1 MTTVW
6 EKSLGISKEL
16 PTNSPGNYP
25 GNSSGAP
32 WIFRKVSGGIPGFS
46 REFPGN
52 FPEVPG
58 QFPDTAFHKL
68 LLPRR
73 PRRSEK
79 TLCFVVGAASA
90 QETMFCSQISAASAL
105 WGARMTMCSD
115 VCCLGS
121 VGGFKKH
128 VNYVCSQVC
137 AASAPEEAK
146 QKKTYV

>member
-1 MTTVW
+1 MSDAQVVSASALVGDSKTTC
-6 EKSLGISKEL
+6 
-16 PTNSPGNYP
+16 
-25 GNSSGAP
+25 
-32 WIFRKVSGGIPGFS
+32 
-46 REFPGN
+46 
-52 FPEVPG
+52 
-58 QFPDTAFHKL
+58 FHKL

-90 QETMFCSQISAASAL
+90 QKTRFCSQIYAASAL

-121 VGGFKKH
+121 VGGFKKY
-128 VNYVCSQVC
+128 VNCVCSQVC